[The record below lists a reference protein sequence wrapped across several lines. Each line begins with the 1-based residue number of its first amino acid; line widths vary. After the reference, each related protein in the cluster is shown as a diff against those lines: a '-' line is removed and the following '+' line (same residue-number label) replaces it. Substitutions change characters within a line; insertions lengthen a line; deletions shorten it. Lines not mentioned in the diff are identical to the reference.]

1 MKADI
6 DAARRHQVLVK
17 TYPDGESRMAC
28 SLPGMQAAI
37 ALSNLSGDALALE
50 TLQKFLVAAA
60 KKLGGG

>member
-1 MKADI
+1 
-6 DAARRHQVLVK
+6 
-17 TYPDGESRMAC
+17 MAC